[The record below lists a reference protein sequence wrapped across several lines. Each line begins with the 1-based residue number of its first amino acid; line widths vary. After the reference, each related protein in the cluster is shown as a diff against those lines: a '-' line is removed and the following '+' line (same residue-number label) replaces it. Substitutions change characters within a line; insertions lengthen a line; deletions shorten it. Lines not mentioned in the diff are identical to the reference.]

1 MILGDSRD
9 RLNLDDTAPGV
20 VDRVRP
26 PRLAKPEL
34 HPRKAVLRPI
44 IPRSH
49 HPRHFHYSLF
59 CRDYRKLGLGSHCSE
74 SLPVSM
80 NCFFFGRKQNRSW
93 FLSYLETTCFF
104 PQVVLLTV
112 PATPNMSC
120 FLLPAINSNPK
131 DALLGRDEIHTTP
144 DLLLQCNHESFFR
157 ALFQHYTYYL
167 FFRGNAS

>member
-1 MILGDSRD
+1 MKGDSRD

-59 CRDYRKLGLGSHCSE
+59 CRDNRKLGLGSHCSE

-93 FLSYLETTCFF
+93 FLSYLETTCFLN
-104 PQVVLLTV
+104 QVVLLTV

-131 DALLGRDEIHTTP
+131 EALLGRDEVHTTP

-157 ALFQHYTYYL
+157 ALFQHYTYCL
-167 FFRGNAS
+167 FF